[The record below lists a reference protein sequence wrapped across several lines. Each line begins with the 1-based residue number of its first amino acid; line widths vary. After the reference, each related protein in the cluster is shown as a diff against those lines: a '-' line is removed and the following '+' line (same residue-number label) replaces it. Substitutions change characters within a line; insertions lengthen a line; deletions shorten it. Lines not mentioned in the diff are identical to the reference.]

1 MAINETIV
9 TGRKFRR
16 LIDKDSKLWQ
26 RISWWTKA
34 GDVEFN
40 DGKTAEQKLGNINGI
55 TSDFSVNNDSMAAS
69 SSLSHRAHTRFM
81 EFTDNGRIISIK
93 IGEDGSPY
101 IEYKDGADTVLKKL
115 GDVEISDKTVV
126 KVKPSECKVEKNNW
140 RSFYIKLS
148 EDDIKEDYKF
158 YILSITS
165 AGGFYV
171 AASGVQ
177 AIETGEGAFL
187 IQSANATGTSS
198 DTAAGGSGQYAAN
211 TCNIQV
217 RNYII
222 PPQKAGTKLGA
233 KVKGVYAISLIGVK

>member
-1 MAINETIV
+1 MAINEKIV

-115 GDVEISDKTVV
+115 GEPEIATMNASIIGTGGNIDVGTD
-126 KVKPSECKVEKNNW
+126 C
-140 RSFYIKLS
+140 
-148 EDDIKEDYKF
+148 
-158 YILSITS
+158 
-165 AGGFYV
+165 YV
-171 AASGVQ
+171 A
-177 AIETGEGAFL
+177 
-187 IQSANATGTSS
+187 
-198 DTAAGGSGQYAAN
+198 
-211 TCNIQV
+211 
-217 RNYII
+217 YII
-222 PPQKAGTKLGA
+222 QHSGKYGN
-233 KVKGVYAISLIGVK
+233 SIGVGNFENYTFEQSYDASTGILTWKSNVHNFGGYVTIAKILR

>member
-115 GDVEISDKTVV
+115 GDIESGKEFTYNVRLGHNDLGVSSAVFPIIGTPESIEIRMNQ
-126 KVKPSECKVEKNNW
+126 CN
-140 RSFYIKLS
+140 
-148 EDDIKEDYKF
+148 
-158 YILSITS
+158 
-165 AGGFYV
+165 
-171 AASGVQ
+171 
-177 AIETGEGAFL
+177 
-187 IQSANATGTSS
+187 
-198 DTAAGGSGQYAAN
+198 YAAN
-211 TCNIQV
+211 STW
-217 RNYII
+217 
-222 PPQKAGTKLGA
+222 T
-233 KVKGVYAISLIGVK
+233 ISLRDSNGNVVSKLTTSKASGTISKIFTDDKIKDIVSCHCSGLSGWNFICNGTIICRY